1 MSSQPSKKRRTS
13 EAPELSDTD
22 AQVSGE
28 SKEVS
33 KDLEVSKEASKTP
46 VTPVLAVLGLGNPG
60 GSLKRERHSL
70 GARVAAALVQ
80 THKASMV
87 ESKVKDQTRH
97 MKHLYSFS
105 DDDLLRVREYHQNP
119 PNTRFCQL

>member
-105 DDDLLRVREYHQNP
+105 DDGLLRVREYHQNP
-119 PNTRFCQL
+119 PNTHFCQL

>member
-1 MSSQPSKKRRTS
+1 MSSQPSKKRRTG
-13 EAPELSDTD
+13 EAPELSDTE

-33 KDLEVSKEASKTP
+33 TDLKEVSKEVAQ
-46 VTPVLAVLGLGNPG
+46 TPVLAVLGLGNPG

-97 MKHLYSFS
+97 RKHLYSFS
-105 DDDLLRVREYHQNP
+105 DHDLLRVREYHQNP
-119 PNTRFCQL
+119 PNTHFCQL

>member
-13 EAPELSDTD
+13 EAPELPDTD

-33 KDLEVSKEASKTP
+33 KDLEEVSKEASK
-46 VTPVLAVLGLGNPG
+46 TPVLAVLGLGNPG

-87 ESKVKDQTRH
+87 ESKVKDQTCR

-105 DDDLLRVREYHQNP
+105 GDDLLRVREYHQNP
-119 PNTRFCQL
+119 PSTHFCQL